1 MTVMTPGCTTNSSDK
16 KSSVA
21 ESYGDTETVDTGL
34 DNQSQVSQ
42 VTQSSLDSAITVRE
56 RLPNSRSLLVI
67 PQHLIPAVLSA
78 SSLVVNS
85 TLVENAFP
93 TAAELSAWVN
103 EAWKITFRESG
114 EKWED
119 CTAVCRREVS
129 STGMIRVI

>member
-1 MTVMTPGCTTNSSDK
+1 VANSKVK

-21 ESYGDTETVDTGL
+21 ESFGDTETVDTHL

-42 VTQSSLDSAITVRE
+42 VTQDSLDSAITVRE

-67 PQHLIPAVLSA
+67 PQHLIPSVLYA
-78 SSLVVNS
+78 SNLIVNS

-103 EAWKITFRESG
+103 EAWKITFRENG
-114 EKWED
+114 EKPED
-119 CTAVCRREVS
+119 CIAVCRREVS
-129 STGMIRVI
+129 FSG